1 MADANFA
8 LLDKRGKK
16 YVIVAGRKFS
26 SIGVIWTLEQ
36 KGIFKTKSKWP
47 FSIWTVL
54 FESSRCLT
62 LPNGPLMKSQILAN
76 LGGLLETQGQIVF
89 IGHFC
94 GS

>member
-36 KGIFKTKSKWP
+36 KGIFSELTKNGQK
-47 FSIWTVL
+47 
-54 FESSRCLT
+54 SRSARPIIRSGRDGDQGILYGG
-62 LPNGPLMKSQILAN
+62 PSGPWIPERVNG
-76 LGGLLETQGQIVF
+76 V
-89 IGHFC
+89 
-94 GS
+94 

>member
-36 KGIFKTKSKWP
+36 KGIFQNCGFFSECSLSGVFDQSKRG
-47 FSIWTVL
+47 I
-54 FESSRCLT
+54 
-62 LPNGPLMKSQILAN
+62 
-76 LGGLLETQGQIVF
+76 
-89 IGHFC
+89 
-94 GS
+94 

>member
-36 KGIFKTKSKWP
+36 KGIFKTDSKW
-47 FSIWTVL
+47 S
-54 FESSRCLT
+54 FEFGWSFVTGIS
-62 LPNGPLMKSQILAN
+62 PSV
-76 LGGLLETQGQIVF
+76 GGIR
-89 IGHFC
+89 I
-94 GS
+94 

>member
-36 KGIFKTKSKWP
+36 KGILKLIK
-47 FSIWTVL
+47 I
-54 FESSRCLT
+54 
-62 LPNGPLMKSQILAN
+62 AN
-76 LGGLLETQGQIVF
+76 FNLDGIV
-89 IGHFC
+89 GR
-94 GS
+94 

>member
-36 KGIFKTKSKWP
+36 KGIFKTELKWS
-47 FSIWTVL
+47 FDFGWS
-54 FESSRCLT
+54 F
-62 LPNGPLMKSQILAN
+62 
-76 LGGLLETQGQIVF
+76 
-89 IGHFC
+89 
-94 GS
+94 